1 VVPGIAQALRLLS
14 FAVEQ
19 SVSQDNDS
27 RMTGTADVRPKTVT
41 STELQE
47 LARLR
52 DELALIRRELA
63 WLQSSV
69 QVREER
75 LAELVAV
82 ERERDK
88 LAAILARHLSRPP
101 LPPGPAQI
109 GGRRGWLIRRLMPD
123 VTLAIDPMIE
133 LIEGCKLFDA
143 AWYLRTYPDVAEGG
157 EWPALHYLHHG
168 GSEGRWAG
176 PRFDSGF
183 YLARYPDVRDS
194 GVNPLVHYLQRGREE
209 GRITM
214 QPVWQPS
221 GAAADA
227 GA

>member
-1 VVPGIAQALRLLS
+1 MS

-19 SVSQDNDS
+19 SVNHDKDSQAAGMES
-27 RMTGTADVRPKTVT
+27 IRPEGAT
-41 STELQE
+41 STEQQE

-52 DELALIRRELA
+52 DELGIVRRELA
-63 WLQSSV
+63 WLQSSI
-69 QVREER
+69 QAREER
-75 LAELVAV
+75 LAELTGV
-82 ERERDK
+82 ERERDE

-101 LPPGPAQI
+101 PPPGPAQI

-123 VTLAIDPMIE
+123 VAPVVDPMVA
-133 LIEGCKLFDA
+133 LVEGCELFDA

-168 GSEGRWAG
+168 GREGRWAG
-176 PRFDSGF
+176 PEFDSGF

-194 GVNPLVHYLQRGREE
+194 GINPLLHYLQTGREE

-214 QPVWQPS
+214 QPVWQPP
-221 GAAADA
+221 AAATDA
-227 GA
+227 DA